1 MTRGDP
7 NRTFHYAVL
16 VSLALHAVLLLSFPD
31 LVSRARRV
39 VENLAPPIVARLI
52 APEPASAPP
61 AQERTPPPEEKKRP
75 AAKKPPP
82 APRPV
87 QNAAPP
93 KVVEPAPVAK
103 PVTTPEVEPVA
114 TPSSAPDAAPAT
126 ETAEPAPTPAP
137 VASAPAAPPGAQ
149 SGAPPRDARTI
160 GEYRLELIE
169 AARRI
174 KDRTR
179 YPPIARDNN
188 WTGQTQV
195 RVTLA
200 ASGAPAISV
209 KGTSGHPVLDQ
220 HALSIFRQAARE
232 VSLPPDL
239 RGKEFAVEVWMD
251 FTLTP

>member
-1 MTRGDP
+1 MTRGDQ

-16 VSLALHAVLLLSFPD
+16 ASLVLHAVLLLSFPD
-31 LVSRARRV
+31 LVSRARRA
-39 VENLAPPIVARLI
+39 VENLAPPIVARLM

-61 AQERTPPPEEKKRP
+61 AEEQKPPPEEKKLPVAKKLPP
-75 AAKKPPP
+75 AA
-82 APRPV
+82 RPV
-87 QNAAPP
+87 QKAVPP
-93 KVVEPAPVAK
+93 TVVEPAPLAK
-103 PVTTPEVEPVA
+103 PVPAPEPEPVA
-114 TPSSAPDAAPAT
+114 KPSSAPDAAPAA
-126 ETAEPAPTPAP
+126 ETAVPAPAPPP
-137 VASAPAAPPGAQ
+137 VASVPTAPPGAQ
-149 SGAPPRDARTI
+149 PSAPPREARTI

-188 WTGQTQV
+188 WPGQTQV
-195 RVTLA
+195 RGALA

-209 KGTSGHPVLDQ
+209 KGTSGHQVLDQ

>member
-1 MTRGDP
+1 MTRGDH

-16 VSLALHAVLLLSFPD
+16 ASLVLHAVLLLSFPD
-31 LVSRARRV
+31 LVSRARRA
-39 VENLAPPIVARLI
+39 VESLAPPIVARLI

-61 AQERTPPPEEKKRP
+61 DEERKPPPQEKKLP
-75 AAKKPPP
+75 VAKKPPP

-87 QNAAPP
+87 QKAVPP
-93 KVVEPAPVAK
+93 KVAEPAPLAK
-103 PVTTPEVEPVA
+103 PVPAPEPVA
-114 TPSSAPDAAPAT
+114 TPSSAPEAAPAA
-126 ETAEPAPTPAP
+126 ETAERAPAPAAVT
-137 VASAPAAPPGAQ
+137 SAPAAPPGAQ
-149 SGAPPRDARTI
+149 PGAPPREARTI

-195 RVTLA
+195 RVALA

-209 KGTSGHPVLDQ
+209 KGTSGHQVLDQ

-232 VSLPPDL
+232 VTLPPDL